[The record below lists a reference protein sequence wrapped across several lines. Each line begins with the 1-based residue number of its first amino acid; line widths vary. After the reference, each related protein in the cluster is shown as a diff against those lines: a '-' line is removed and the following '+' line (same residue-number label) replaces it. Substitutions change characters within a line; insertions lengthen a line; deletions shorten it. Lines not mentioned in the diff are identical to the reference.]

1 MVGRKCSHHC
11 ATLVP
16 LNVSLTSIL
25 MTGTQ
30 KLNLP
35 QKDWGVL
42 HPIDPA
48 FLLSL
53 PCMPDGRDSKAY
65 HVSLSEK

>member
-1 MVGRKCSHHC
+1 
-11 ATLVP
+11 
-16 LNVSLTSIL
+16 

-30 KLNLP
+30 KLNLL

-42 HPIDPA
+42 HPTDPA

-53 PCMPDGRDSKAY
+53 PCMLDGKDSKAY
-65 HVSLSEK
+65 HASPSEK